1 MRELQS
7 FFFSVCF
14 NCLLTGQI
22 AEIILVDTL
31 VHPSNK
37 PLDLVF
43 PVASVSTFY
52 KMGGLFHS
60 PSWRRQFK
68 GPQEVVCRF
77 ETFSNGIDLMNQI
90 LRADDSVFPKRP
102 SNQCIVCQGS
112 SLLVHFAITTLVD
125 QFIYR
130 LQIWVPPCN
139 VWLHNSQH
147 VN

>member
-7 FFFSVCF
+7 FFFFSLF
-14 NCLLTGQI
+14 RLLTGQI

-52 KMGGLFHS
+52 KMGGLFLHS

-102 SNQCIVCQGS
+102 SNQGIVCQGI
-112 SLLVHFAITTLVD
+112 HFL
-125 QFIYR
+125 FI
-130 LQIWVPPCN
+130 LP
-139 VWLHNSQH
+139 
-147 VN
+147 